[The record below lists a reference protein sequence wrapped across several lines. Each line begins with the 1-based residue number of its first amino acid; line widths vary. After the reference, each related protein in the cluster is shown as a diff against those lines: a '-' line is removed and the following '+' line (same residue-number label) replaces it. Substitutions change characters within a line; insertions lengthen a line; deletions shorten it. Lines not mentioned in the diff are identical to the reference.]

1 MAKSKFLQVRVT
13 EEDKKRIER
22 AARAHYIDT
31 STWARM
37 TIMQG
42 VDAWERRQGEME
54 RGDDP

>member
-37 TIMQG
+37 TIMQA